1 VGSATAMM
9 GGEVG
14 CPRAAAPLLL
24 PSALMAACHYTQD
37 TKVSGFVAAVSDDV
51 DVGAMCNYAISPHGS
66 LPLHTRHK
74 SKWFCGCGG
83 CGAVTTQ
90 DTKVNGF
97 VAAV

>member
-37 TKVSGFVAAVSDDV
+37 TKVSGFVAAV
-51 DVGAMCNYAISPHGS
+51 
-66 LPLHTRHK
+66 
-74 SKWFCGCGG
+74 
-83 CGAVTTQ
+83 
-90 DTKVNGF
+90 
-97 VAAV
+97 AAVL